1 MEIKNLW
8 SVKLSENVSAVI
20 NEYGSNMVKFK
31 FDPLAAIEAKNALA
45 QGTFPLEFSPFK
57 INNTLET
64 IQEEKNRSAGEI
76 NSGKYLYPQP
86 LLGNSGSSTC

>member
-20 NEYGSNMVKFK
+20 NEYGSNLVKFK
-31 FDPLAAIEAKNALA
+31 FDPLAAIEAKNALV
-45 QGTFPLEFSPFK
+45 QVTFPLEFSPHLR
-57 INNTLET
+57 NHSRR
-64 IQEEKNRSAGEI
+64 KNRSVGEI